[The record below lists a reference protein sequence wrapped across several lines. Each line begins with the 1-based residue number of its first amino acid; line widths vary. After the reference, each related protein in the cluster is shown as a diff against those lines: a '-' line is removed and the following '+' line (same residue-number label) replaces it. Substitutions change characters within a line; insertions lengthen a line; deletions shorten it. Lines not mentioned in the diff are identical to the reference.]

1 METFLRVE
9 DEEENQGWKSAYTS
23 ILTDWKTIEDYHD
36 TSYIQRY
43 FGDDYQFD
51 KYFLYDLNE
60 DSIPELFLYS
70 STMGLTE
77 VFTYSDG
84 LVWCGEDVFAGI
96 QATTHELIVHGH
108 WHGAGGSGEYEWGSF
123 LLADQSLKC
132 TAYIDAVGD
141 IYTAYQN
148 GTYMNVTKEEYDAI
162 YNQHFADYIA
172 YESFAKYSLSD
183 VSGLETW

>member
-1 METFLRVE
+1 
-9 DEEENQGWKSAYTS
+9 
-23 ILTDWKTIEDYHD
+23 
-36 TSYIQRY
+36 
-43 FGDDYQFD
+43 
-51 KYFLYDLNE
+51 
-60 DSIPELFLYS
+60 
-70 STMGLTE
+70 MGLTE